1 QSEENVERKSMKRH
15 MWTHIGEKPYG
26 YPTCNRNFSHL
37 SIIKNHMRTH
47 TSEKPYSCP
56 MCNKSF
62 RQRRHLQ
69 CPRYFM
75 MTGIGQSSTVIYPL
89 KVSWIIA
96 VSNHR
101 GRIMKEAERPV

>member
-1 QSEENVERKSMKRH
+1 MKRH
-15 MWTHIGEKPYG
+15 MWTHIGEKP
-26 YPTCNRNFSHL
+26 
-37 SIIKNHMRTH
+37 
-47 TSEKPYSCP
+47 
-56 MCNKSF
+56 
-62 RQRRHLQ
+62 QRHHLQ
-69 CPRYFM
+69 CPRYLM